1 MDFAESMDEGDG
13 RLLGQI
19 TVFYENTGD
28 AATFRLTATYTFGQ
42 LNEDACRYWGINPMY
57 GTLRDEFHALW
68 PQQAMVQRE
77 LASVGEV
84 PKVYLVDSA
93 PGGGVSADA
102 VKTAGGR
109 RSLPAGGHP
118 GDAQGGKQ
126 MDDSSACLPPHLRG
140 TAHPVAA
147 PRRR

>member
-1 MDFAESMDEGDG
+1 MDDDEG
-13 RLLGQI
+13 RRLGQI

-28 AATFRLTATYTFGQ
+28 AATFRLTSTYSFGQ

-77 LASVGEV
+77 LTSVGEV

-93 PGGGVSADA
+93 PGGGLSADA
-102 VKTAGGR
+102 TKAAGAR
-109 RSLPAGGHP
+109 RPLPALVHSGGVQD
-118 GDAQGGKQ
+118 GQRE
-126 MDDSSACLPPHLRG
+126 DDSSACASSS
-140 TAHPVAA
+140 T
-147 PRRR
+147 